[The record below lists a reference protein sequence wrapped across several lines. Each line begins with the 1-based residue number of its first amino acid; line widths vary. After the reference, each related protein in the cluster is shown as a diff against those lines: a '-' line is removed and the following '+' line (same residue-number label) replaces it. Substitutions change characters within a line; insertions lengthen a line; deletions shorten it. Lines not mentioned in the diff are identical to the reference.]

1 MRFPGRGVRAGGT
14 LGGLGARGAVCG
26 VVCAGRLGSERGW
39 SNRGAGCSSH
49 SQQTILTVRRFSFPL
64 PGPSGSGRCLVGL
77 TNVEVGCWP
86 GWGGRTTPRASSLR
100 LPWRS
105 GLGNISSV
113 QVPRGLGGRFVLQI
127 LGPRAN
133 FLEGPSVPNRRKLR
147 GNNRSVMPL
156 DVLGRTRATL
166 IASTSLQLKLCNP
179 LTGRSG

>member
-1 MRFPGRGVRAGGT
+1 
-14 LGGLGARGAVCG
+14 
-26 VVCAGRLGSERGW
+26 VCAGRLGSERGW

-49 SQQTILTVRRFSFPL
+49 SLTNHFD
-64 PGPSGSGRCLVGL
+64 GPSVLLSSPRSFRVGEVFGWAD
-77 TNVEVGCWP
+77 NVEVGCWP